1 MKINK
6 AIYDF
11 EEFQSKMEEL
21 VKKSNGM
28 LKEHNNGWTTE
39 CGLPIKHYSIGSGKK
54 HIVILGA
61 YHGLEIISTEFLVY
75 TINDIINKKD
85 DYKDIFKQYT
95 LDFIPVVN
103 PEGYIITTTAIRKV
117 ISRESNLK
125 EVELIA
131 KKFTEAY
138 KKDEK
143 IEISRKENG
152 LQTDNESLKEYQ
164 KMFENVT
171 YNDIP
176 DKYLKIKK
184 KLKELYEKFSIPKGT
199 MISWAANA
207 NGIDLNANTKYNRHL
222 NDIKDN
228 KDLYLSLRYSNIK
241 YSNPGPMNCP
251 WNKEKEF
258 ELEKENTYIWNY
270 LEELYLKN
278 ELTAIFNY
286 HSAGALIDHRPSK
299 IADDLKDRN
308 INLQKQSLNNY
319 VLAKIYQS
327 KTYSD
332 KYNPKGTRYTLLNAA
347 SEIGTQNGL
356 YRTIYPLDILI
367 ELSSI
372 VANPL
377 GPYSD
382 LENDYQSTMESNFN
396 ALIKSIRSIDK
407 TKEMTE
413 NIYNQLKN
421 QKIDDNDFIEYGYD
435 LIDSYIKDHI

>member
-1 MKINK
+1 MNINK
-6 AIYDF
+6 VIYDF

-28 LKEHNNGWTTE
+28 LKEHNNSWITE

-143 IEISRKENG
+143 IEISRKEKG

-176 DKYLKIKK
+176 DLKIKK
-184 KLKELYEKFSIPKGT
+184 KLKELYEKFNIPKGT

-241 YSNPGPMNCP
+241 YSTPGPMNCP
-251 WNKEKEF
+251 WNKENDFK
-258 ELEKENTYIWNY
+258 LEKENTYIWNY
-270 LEELYLKN
+270 LEDLYLKN

-286 HSAGALIDHRPSK
+286 HSAGALIDHRPSE

-327 KTYSD
+327 ETYSD
-332 KYNPKGTRYTLLNAA
+332 KNNPKGTSYTLLNDV

-396 ALIKSIRSIDK
+396 ALIKSIRNIDK
-407 TKEMTE
+407 AKEITE

-421 QKIDDNDFIEYGYD
+421 QGINDEDFIEYGYD